1 VAADNV
7 EVKMK
12 ARPLGMPSLRF
23 INTMRILI
31 APREA
36 VWPYRNLGHAQTGEP
51 TSLWAKC
58 YEWTWQH

>member
-1 VAADNV
+1 VVADNV

-36 VWPYRNLGHAQTGEP
+36 V
-51 TSLWAKC
+51 
-58 YEWTWQH
+58 